1 MSQPFN
7 STVCVHALSPRRLA
21 WSTYVALNAI
31 FDLHEVT
38 AFNLDQV
45 LVENYIF
52 H

>member
-1 MSQPFN
+1 MNQPPP
-7 STVCVHALSPRRLA
+7 PRRLA

-31 FDLHEVT
+31 FDIPEVT
-38 AFNLDQV
+38 AFNLEQV